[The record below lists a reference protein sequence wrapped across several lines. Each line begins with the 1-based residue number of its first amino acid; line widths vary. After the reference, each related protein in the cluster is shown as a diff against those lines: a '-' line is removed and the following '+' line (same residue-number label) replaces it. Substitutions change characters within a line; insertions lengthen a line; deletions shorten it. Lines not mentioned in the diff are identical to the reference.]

1 MQHKRSFIA
10 LIGAALVLTGCSTVS
25 SIGDVIPRSLERT
38 SLFYKMDVQQG
49 NSVDQAMI
57 NRLQPGMSKT
67 QVQYVMGTPMLVDVF
82 HLDRWDYYFSLHKG
96 SGEKEQRQLSLYF
109 QDNRLLRI
117 EGAMRPL
124 PEDDT
129 APLQEAKVYD
139 VPDYHENKGIF
150 TRMLEATGLEDE

>member
-1 MQHKRSFIA
+1 
-10 LIGAALVLTGCSTVS
+10 
-25 SIGDVIPRSLERT
+25 
-38 SLFYKMDVQQG
+38 MDVQQG